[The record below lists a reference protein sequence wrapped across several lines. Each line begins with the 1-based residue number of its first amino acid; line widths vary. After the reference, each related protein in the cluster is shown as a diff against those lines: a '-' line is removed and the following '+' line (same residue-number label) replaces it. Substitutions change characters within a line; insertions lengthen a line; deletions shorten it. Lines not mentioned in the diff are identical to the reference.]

1 MDDIHNVNYTDH
13 CFLRTE
19 LSRFAIRS
27 GLSLLFASPCWSGGA
42 HCSYS
47 SKRPSIRDSHALTH
61 DRGSRSVEARFSAT
75 ARRIRAVEASKDADL
90 DFRTID
96 KYEGKR
102 KSGRERRKW
111 RIMLFRDTNPLFF
124 LSSIRHLRFVSPG
137 IENSL
142 QVKAKSHIFSSIVG
156 KQLQL

>member
-1 MDDIHNVNYTDH
+1 MAVFLGQLYSSMVNHLIDHIRNVYYTDH

-27 GLSLLFASPCWSGGA
+27 GLSLLFASPCWSGA

-75 ARRIRAVEASKDADL
+75 ARRIRTVEASKDADL
-90 DFRTID
+90 DFRTIN

-102 KSGRERRKW
+102 KSGREWRKW
-111 RIMLFRDTNPLFF
+111 RIMCFRGTNPPFF
-124 LSSIRHLRFVSPG
+124 LSLIRHLRFVDPRDR
-137 IENSL
+137 
-142 QVKAKSHIFSSIVG
+142 K
-156 KQLQL
+156 